1 MTAPGQAEKRF
12 ATADAMTSGGRDAI
26 QKSDVLW
33 VSVAFKMI
41 L

>member
-1 MTAPGQAEKRF
+1 
-12 ATADAMTSGGRDAI
+12 MTSGGRDAI